1 MQARCRRS
9 VNSTCIQPHLG
20 AHLQEGAQKFLDMNR
35 TALAPED
42 RYPGVGTNVCYA
54 HNSNRRITTIGV
66 SGVSHEILADPL
78 IPAGAQTH
86 PTTPHPPRPPRT
98 PPP

>member
-66 SGVSHEILADPL
+66 SGVSDELSGDGPTPG
-78 IPAGAQTH
+78 PAQARA
-86 PTTPHPPRPPRT
+86 TTPELRPRAGSPPL
-98 PPP
+98 